1 MHRVGVTALALSLVT
16 GLGGVAA
23 ASAADGHHV
32 YPSKQQVHDA
42 RHRVGRCPCLSG
54 DTYDACCGPIHRG
67 EVDAPTAERLM
78 RSRLLVRGL

>member
-32 YPSKQQVHDA
+32 ALITYHTRLAPWIRLPACTLRQLEKSMGNAATSIGGSLSVHY
-42 RHRVGRCPCLSG
+42 RP
-54 DTYDACCGPIHRG
+54 YEP
-67 EVDAPTAERLM
+67 
-78 RSRLLVRGL
+78 